1 LKENTMQIV
10 ELQNRIIRLVLDTT
24 DEKLLNALG
33 EILNQKNKSADYELS
48 DVEIR
53 RIEEGVVDYANGN
66 TISNEAV
73 EKDIDQW
80 LRSK

>member
-1 LKENTMQIV
+1 MQIV

-33 EILNQKNKSADYELS
+33 EILNQKNKSTDYKLS

-53 RIEEGVVDYANGN
+53 RIEEGLADYANGN
-66 TISNEAV
+66 TISNEDV

-80 LRSK
+80 LNSK